1 MRQCSHKRTGIV
13 TNQPDS
19 LGSAAYPERGRAHAA
34 RNCCDRPECIK
45 AAKSWAAGVTNETAY
60 YVPDADRS
68 LRL

>member
-1 MRQCSHKRTGIV
+1 MAQCTHKRTGIV

-19 LGSAAYPERGRAHAA
+19 LAPGVMYDRHRAHAA
-34 RNCCDRPECIK
+34 CNCCDREPCIK
-45 AAKSWAAGVTNETAY
+45 AAKRWVAAETNEPAY